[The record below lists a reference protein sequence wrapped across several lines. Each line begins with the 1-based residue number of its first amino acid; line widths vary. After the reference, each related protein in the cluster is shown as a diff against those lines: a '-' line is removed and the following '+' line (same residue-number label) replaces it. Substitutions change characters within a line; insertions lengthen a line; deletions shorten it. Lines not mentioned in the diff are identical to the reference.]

1 MVTAARTISQIAM
14 HMAVSFGV
22 LYVLT
27 GSVVAGGAAAVLE
40 PVCNVI
46 LLPLHDRIWQ
56 RIRQRVEAR
65 RAGAPAAAS
74 RTGAAV
80 PAAA

>member
-1 MVTAARTISQIAM
+1 MVTAARTISQVAM

-27 GSVVAGGAAAVLE
+27 GSFVAGGAAAVLE

-46 LLPLHDRIWQ
+46 LMPFHDRFWE
-56 RIRQRVEAR
+56 RVRQRLEAGQR
-65 RAGAPAAAS
+65 Q
-74 RTGAAV
+74 AAV
-80 PAAA
+80 ASDNGQAVNVRA

>member
-1 MVTAARTISQIAM
+1 MVRAARTISQIAM

-27 GSVVAGGAAAVLE
+27 GSVVVGGAAAVLE

-46 LLPLHDRIWQ
+46 LLPLHDRIWD
-56 RIRQRVEAR
+56 RIRQRMEAR
-65 RAGAPAAAS
+65 RTATPAAPRRTDAAIPAPA
-74 RTGAAV
+74 
-80 PAAA
+80 

>member
-22 LYVLT
+22 LYLLT
-27 GSVVAGGAAAVLE
+27 GSIVAGGAAAVLE

-46 LLPLHDRIWQ
+46 LMPFHDRFWE
-56 RIRQRVEAR
+56 RVRQKVEAR
-65 RAGAPAAAS
+65 ERRTAVASGARRPVTTQA
-74 RTGAAV
+74 
-80 PAAA
+80 